1 MVLRSLAPLVLR
13 VRAGELV
20 LLADRLCDN
29 MLDKDDQKREH
40 SGLGMKTV
48 LSGLS
53 VGRAA
58 KEGGAGPLVVKQIG
72 PKLLDGIARAESPH
86 VKAELLDTLQTCL
99 QRFGSGVPEL
109 HGGAEEC
116 LLSYLTHSNA
126 TVRKRCIQCTA
137 ALAQCAGDEVFAHLI
152 SAVLSAMDSG
162 DAGTMVQVV
171 GGISRTVGFRL
182 GPYVDQ
188 IVPVLFAQLDSASGE
203 EGDVLRESCL
213 QSIESLVKRCPQEIA
228 PMAETALRKSMEL
241 LKYEPNVDDDYE
253 DDADDMEE
261 DEDSE
266 EEEEEDSDDYD
277 DFEDDGDDDD
287 DSWKIR
293 RAATRCVTSI
303 VATRQELLETMQTE
317 VADLL
322 VKRFR
327 SESEDNV
334 KIDLY
339 EAFQE
344 ILKLTQ
350 TAMKTGGA
358 FPQAFVDANIP
369 KIARYLVQYDFK
381 DKSKAR
387 SNAFTML
394 RVLCETFPGCFDDH
408 MERLTVGIV
417 KTLED
422 KKANATL
429 KIEALSF
436 VQTLIDHHA
445 PSVFFGSLG
454 KLMPAVF
461 ACAQD
466 RYFKI
471 TAEALR
477 VVAHVAKSIM
487 ASPDFD
493 ASAFVGTVYKVTLE
507 RLSATDQDAEVKQ
520 CAIMG
525 MADIIAVLGNLLGAE
540 LGACLP
546 ILVER
551 LRNEVTRLTAVKAF
565 ASIAASPLEI
575 DLSSVLGDVVNEL
588 CSFLKKS
595 DRALRQGSLS
605 TLVALASTASASGMN
620 GQQLITEVAP
630 LISDSDLYLSQLA
643 LQVCKAMLVVFPSAE
658 CAQTLQANVWE
669 PTFTL
674 LQSPLLQNSG
684 AERATMELISQIVAV
699 GAPGFN
705 FAALLPTVTGCVIKK
720 SIGGEGGITRQA
732 LSSLAQCVAAMC
744 ETATPAEVTKTVD
757 EFIAAVGQE
766 VSVTC
771 LSLLSLGEIGRRAD
785 LSSHGA
791 LESTV
796 MSVLSDSSEEVKNAA
811 SFSLGNIAVGCMD
824 KYLSILLGAIT
835 SNPGQQYLLLH
846 SLKEIIK
853 RVSEDES
860 KAMAMT
866 GYTATMLPLLYEN
879 ANSAEE
885 GVRNVVAECLG
896 KIAILE
902 PSRLE
907 ELKAMATSAE
917 ASIRQTVATAVR
929 HAVTDQPNAAVDERL
944 SADAGVFLALIDDE
958 DLGVKRAALLTL
970 NTMIHS
976 KQAVVRPI
984 LTSLVEKVYR
994 ETVIRPELIHKVM
1007 LGPFSHIVDDGLDAR
1022 KAAFECIDTLVANCI
1037 DALEPQ
1043 ACLTAIISG
1052 LADDYDIK
1060 MLSYLILV
1068 RDNTSHLPFTA
1079 FTAHST
1085 HSVPSS

>member
-1 MVLRSLAPLVLR
+1 M
-13 VRAGELV
+13 
-20 LLADRLCDN
+20 ADKMCDN
-29 MLDKDDQKREH
+29 MMAKEDQLREH
-40 SGLGMKTV
+40 SGLGMKTL
-48 LSGLS
+48 LSGL
-53 VGRAA
+53 A
-58 KEGGAGPLVVKQIG
+58 GGKAGAAGPMVVQQIG
-72 PKLLDGIARAESPH
+72 PKLLDGIARAEEPLI
-86 VKAELLDTLQTCL
+86 KAELLDTLHTCL
-99 QRFGSGVPEL
+99 LRFGTGVPEL
-109 HGGAEEC
+109 HGGVEEC
-116 LLSYLTHSNA
+116 LLTFLSHRNS
-126 TVRKRCIQCTA
+126 TVRKRCTQCMA
-137 ALAQCAGDEVFAHLI
+137 ALTACASEEVFAHLI
-152 SAVLSAMDSG
+152 TAVLSAMSTG
-162 DAGTMVQVV
+162 DAGTHVQVV

-182 GPYVDQ
+182 GPYVEQ
-188 IVPVLFAQLDSASGE
+188 IVPVVFAQLEGASGE
-203 EGDVLRESCL
+203 QGDVLRESCL
-213 QSIESLVKRCPQEIA
+213 QSLESLAKRCPVEMA
-228 PMAETALRKSMEL
+228 PMAESALRKSMEL
-241 LKYEPNVDDDYE
+241 LKYEPNLDDDYE
-253 DDADDMEE
+253 DEGDDMEE
-261 DEDSE
+261 DDEDE
-266 EEEEEDSDDYD
+266 DEEEEDDDDDDYD

-293 RAATRCVTSI
+293 RAATRCVSSI
-303 VATRQELLETMQTE
+303 VSTRPELLDTAQTE

-327 SESEDNV
+327 SEPEDNV
-334 KIDLY
+334 KMDLY
-339 EAFQE
+339 QAFQE
-344 ILKLTQ
+344 ILRLTK
-350 TAMKTGGA
+350 TAMNA
-358 FPQAFVDANIP
+358 SSAPFPQAFVDANVP
-369 KIARYLVQYDFK
+369 KVARYVVQYDFK

-429 KIEALSF
+429 KIEGLSF
-436 VQTLIDHHA
+436 VQTLIAHHV
-445 PSVFFGSLG
+445 PGVFFGCLG

-477 VVAHVAKSIM
+477 VVAQVAKSIM

-493 ASAFVGTVYKVTLE
+493 ASAFVGTVYKVTLD

-520 CAIMG
+520 CAITG
-525 MADIIAVLGNLLGAE
+525 MADIIAVLGDLLGAE

-546 ILVER
+546 ILVDR

-565 ASIAASPLEI
+565 ASIAASPLNI

-588 CSFLKKS
+588 CEFLKKA
-595 DRALRQGSLS
+595 DRALRQGALS

-620 GQQLITEVAP
+620 GQQLITEVAE

-643 LQVCKAMLVVFPSAE
+643 LQVCKAMLVVFPTPE
-658 CAQTLQANVWE
+658 CAQTLKRFVWT
-669 PTFTL
+669 PTFAL

-684 AERATMELISQIVAV
+684 AERAAMELISQIVKV

-705 FAALLPTVTGCVIKK
+705 FEMLLPTVTGCVVGCA
-720 SIGGEGGITRQA
+720 IGGGGAGEITRQA

-744 ETATPAEVTKTVD
+744 ETASPAEVTKTVD

-766 VSVTC
+766 VPVTC

-811 SFSLGNIAVGCMD
+811 AFSLGNIAVGCMD
-824 KYLSILLGAIT
+824 KYLSIVLGAIT
-835 SNPGQQYLLLH
+835 SNAGQQYLLLH

-860 KAMAMT
+860 KAKAMT
-866 GYTATMLPLLYEN
+866 GYTATMLPLLYDN

-902 PSRLE
+902 PDRLG
-907 ELKAMATSAE
+907 ELKAMATSGE
-917 ASIRQTVATAVR
+917 PSIRQTVATAVR
-929 HAVTDQPNAAVDERL
+929 HAVSDQPNAAVDERL
-944 SADAGVFLALIDDE
+944 AADADAFLALIDDD

-970 NTMIHS
+970 NTLIHS
-976 KQAVVRPI
+976 KQVVVRPI
-984 LTSLVEKVYR
+984 LASLVEKVYR

-1043 ACLTAIISG
+1043 ACLTAMISG

-1068 RDNTSHLPFTA
+1068 RPSLTPLSAADLACSSVCNCSWRSSFTLRISHALGF
-1079 FTAHST
+1079 
-1085 HSVPSS
+1085 VMYR